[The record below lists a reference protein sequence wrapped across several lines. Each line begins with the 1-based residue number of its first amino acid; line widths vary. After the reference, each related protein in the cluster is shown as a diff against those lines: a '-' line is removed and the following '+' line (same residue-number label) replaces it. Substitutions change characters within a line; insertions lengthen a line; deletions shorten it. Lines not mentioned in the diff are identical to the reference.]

1 MYHVC
6 HGLGSF
12 AREEGSFLAQG
23 LGVWRIWRSIVVAS
37 VSKSESHGA
46 RLAMA
51 KNQGRLESWLV
62 NLPPPGHVPPS
73 EIRPY

>member
-6 HGLGSF
+6 HGPGPF
-12 AREEGSFLAQG
+12 ACEEGSFLAQRY
-23 LGVWRIWRSIVVAS
+23 GVWGLWRSTCVAS

-51 KNQGRLESWLV
+51 TKKDMGDLKGVGWKDE
-62 NLPPPGHVPPS
+62 
-73 EIRPY
+73 